1 MENKEQK
8 EALQYVASMALTA
21 SDKRIVN
28 VDTTV
33 GKRTFAID
41 RDGDVVEFRPHDG
54 AHQELNVHTL
64 GAIIDYITHVQ
75 ERPGRRLIVEVV
87 DEGVVKVYGE
97 LDRFGERELLLVSEA
112 DRPQFPFAHYLD
124 REAFNIALQSQFV
137 ANTDQALLLKFVG
150 NMKEEATK
158 TSTNDGVTQ
167 VATVK
172 TGVASVS
179 DAIVPNPVTLA
190 PFRTF
195 SEIAQPESGFVF
207 RVSAGMQAAL
217 FEADGG
223 QWRNEAIRKIADYL
237 TKGLAEEMDR
247 VTILA

>member
-75 ERPGRRLIVEVV
+75 ERQGRRLIVEVV

-124 REAFNIALQSQFV
+124 REAFNIALQ
-137 ANTDQALLLKFVG
+137 
-150 NMKEEATK
+150 
-158 TSTNDGVTQ
+158 
-167 VATVK
+167 
-172 TGVASVS
+172 
-179 DAIVPNPVTLA
+179 
-190 PFRTF
+190 
-195 SEIAQPESGFVF
+195 
-207 RVSAGMQAAL
+207 
-217 FEADGG
+217 
-223 QWRNEAIRKIADYL
+223 
-237 TKGLAEEMDR
+237 
-247 VTILA
+247 